1 MEAPRDW
8 PAGRWFVA
16 LSLLVGV
23 ALAVQQAATGSDLY
37 AAFLKGV
44 GAAAALM
51 VLAGLAQRLWEGDR
65 VEGAQLPGG
74 AGAQFEPVEAAA
86 KTRQGVDELNNRV
99 TTQADQMITIQ
110 SHLDR
115 RVSDLEEA
123 VFKAVGER
131 TEAEG
136 E

>member
-1 MEAPRDW
+1 
-8 PAGRWFVA
+8 
-16 LSLLVGV
+16 
-23 ALAVQQAATGSDLY
+23 
-37 AAFLKGV
+37 
-44 GAAAALM
+44 
-51 VLAGLAQRLWEGDR
+51 
-65 VEGAQLPGG
+65 
-74 AGAQFEPVEAAA
+74 
-86 KTRQGVDELNNRV
+86 
-99 TTQADQMITIQ
+99 MITIQ